1 MRSYKTELVQKTL
14 IQNYDKYYRFA
25 YSYVHNE
32 VDAMD
37 VVQEAAYKAILK
49 SDSIKNSEY
58 IDTWIC
64 RIIINESYSVI
75 RKNKAVGII
84 PEDFELEH
92 EDSVENI
99 DLANAIKSLKLNEQS
114 VLILRYFQDRKL
126 DEIAEIMDLNLNT
139 VKSRLYRVMEKLKKI
154 LSEQEA

>member
-99 DLANAIKSLKLNEQS
+99 DLANAIKSLNLNEQS
-114 VLILRYFQDRKL
+114 VLMLRYFQDRKL

>member
-1 MRSYKTELVQKTL
+1 MKSYKAELVQETL

-92 EDSVENI
+92 EDSVGNI

>member
-1 MRSYKTELVQKTL
+1 MRSDKTELVQKTL
-14 IQNYDKYYRFA
+14 IQNYDKYYKFA

-49 SDSIKNSEY
+49 SDSVKNSEY

-64 RIIINESYSVI
+64 RIIINEAYSVM
-75 RKNKAVGII
+75 RKSKAVVTI
-84 PEDFELEH
+84 PEDFELRH

-99 DLANAIKSLKLNEQS
+99 DLSNAIRSLKLNEQS

-126 DEIAEIMDLNLNT
+126 DEIADIMDLNLST
-139 VKSRLYRVMEKLKKI
+139 VKSKLYRVVEKLKKI
-154 LSEQEA
+154 MSEQEA